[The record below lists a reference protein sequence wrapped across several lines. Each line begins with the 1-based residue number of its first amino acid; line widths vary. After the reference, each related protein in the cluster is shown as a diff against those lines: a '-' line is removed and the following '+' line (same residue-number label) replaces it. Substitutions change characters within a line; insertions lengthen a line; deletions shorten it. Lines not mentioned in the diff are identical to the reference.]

1 METITHTQV
10 QALVKHIPETKLPLA
25 YRFLK
30 NLSNNNLTR
39 MPSQKDFMRCAT
51 NERRKIL
58 ASQAEKLKIHYE
70 KNAEERQEWQ
80 SGDFFDGY

>member
-1 METITHTQV
+1 
-10 QALVKHIPETKLPLA
+10 
-25 YRFLK
+25 
-30 NLSNNNLTR
+30 